1 MTQFQYFSTDHES
14 YPSTVT
20 FIFTF
25 TAALRTANFSVLN
38 TRSFGCYIQDE
49 TVAVLYSTMLIA
61 NNE

>member
-14 YPSTVT
+14 YPSTVPV
-20 FIFTF
+20 IFTF
-25 TAALRTANFSVLN
+25 TAAFRTANFSVLN

-49 TVAVLYSTMLIA
+49 RVAVLYSSVLVE